1 MTKDTLS
8 EALTSIRNAVR
19 IKKSRVKI
27 PKTRITQAFSKILLQ
42 EGLIEEIIESVTSDE
57 KQRKIVFL
65 LIRLKYSG
73 LRRTSVI
80 TNLQRVSRP
89 GLRIFT
95 NHTEIP
101 QIFGGLGVIILSTS
115 KGLITNRE
123 ARYRNLG
130 GEIIASIWL
139 NILNLH

>member
-8 EALTSIRNAVR
+8 EALTCIRNAVR
-19 IKKSRVKI
+19 IKKPRVKI
-27 PKTRITQAFSKILLQ
+27 PKTLITQAFSRILLQ
-42 EGLIEEIIESVTSDE
+42 EGLIEEIVDPFTSTA
-57 KQRKIVFL
+57 KPRKKISL
-65 LIRLKYSG
+65 LLRLKYSG
-73 LRRTSVI
+73 PRRISVI

-95 NHTEIP
+95 NHNEIP
-101 QIFGGLGVIILSTS
+101 QIFGGLGTIVLSTS

-123 ARYRNLG
+123 ARNRNLG

-139 NILNLH
+139 YV